1 MKKIVI
7 LSLLSTVLFATLLTG
22 CKKEEQP
29 EASENPSISHISSD
43 GTLEPISEISSD
55 DEEELGNTISPGE
68 DVLPEDY
75 PDRVVI
81 TGWGW
86 FVDQGGRTEAQEN
99 LPGAMTSYLN
109 EWLPGDEIYNA
120 HFMENKRF
128 IDDTIGQGFFVY
140 IEELDLVVDCEFDNL
155 SKGYYFFSDLNP
167 DRKQHKEGN

>member
-7 LSLLSTVLFATLLTG
+7 LSLLSTILFATLLTG

-29 EASENPSISHISSD
+29 ETSENPSISHISSD

-55 DEEELGNTISPGE
+55 EEEELGNTISPGE

-86 FVDQGGRTEAQEN
+86 FVDQGGRIEAQEN

-120 HFMENKRF
+120 HFMEMKMFTDN
-128 IDDTIGQGFFVY
+128 TIGQGFYVY
-140 IEELDLVVDCEFDNL
+140 IEELDLQVKCNYRVAAGD
-155 SKGYYFFSDLNP
+155 YYFFSDLNP